1 MTKRLGDFG
10 YRERIEKL
18 EERVLK
24 LENPL
29 HMPLVKLH
37 ERIDKLEEQVAGL
50 RRATEGHFGMVHE
63 RIAKLEETT
72 ERLVSGHRLLDDL
85 RAKAAQRACKTTA
98 RLDKLEDRLDVM
110 RNWQGWAENN
120 VLCGHACRIETL
132 EDRIEA
138 LEKGLNERIA
148 EHWRAL
154 EKYGHVT

>member
-1 MTKRLGDFG
+1 MTYEAKAKRLGDFG
-10 YRERIEKL
+10 YRERIEML

-63 RIAKLEETT
+63 RIAKLE
-72 ERLVSGHRLLDDL
+72 
-85 RAKAAQRACKTTA
+85 
-98 RLDKLEDRLDVM
+98 
-110 RNWQGWAENN
+110 
-120 VLCGHACRIETL
+120 
-132 EDRIEA
+132 DRIEA